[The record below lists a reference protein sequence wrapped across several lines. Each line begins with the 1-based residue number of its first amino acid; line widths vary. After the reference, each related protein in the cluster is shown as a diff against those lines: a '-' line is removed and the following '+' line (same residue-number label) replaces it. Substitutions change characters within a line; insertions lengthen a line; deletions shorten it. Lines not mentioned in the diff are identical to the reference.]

1 MQAALRLALVAMLC
15 MAAAQTPDPDD
26 MMPEAEG
33 FTVEQA
39 VDELQESLIA
49 EMDPVEDLIQIDS
62 VPSESDKPPHQQK
75 AAARAPKARPLKE
88 EGSTQEEGADVLG
101 ELDNSTLASMIRDVL
116 KVEAH
121 ATKAFAGKVQAAL
134 TLSEE
139 TTKQEVKELH
149 LLDIYGEYRKQL
161 ETPQD
166 LDLQEADQSV
176 AAAQMVAT
184 EESLVSGTA
193 SCAHFVAGT
202 QVNSTVSCTEG
213 NAAQCLTS
221 EVNGL
226 AFTSM
231 CDVSKMCDGG
241 EGSFYQV
248 GNGKCGILPTGQKI
262 YCSTTSPPG
271 GVIPQDMICPPISL
285 NLDTTSMKPVLP
297 HQPLKQQML
306 AIHTA
311 LGKALNSATSHSRTA
326 LLEASKRVQKAAKEA
341 QEQLETEEERV
352 LASAKKMAMKAQERT
367 LKHAKA
373 ARLKKEMV
381 RTYAVPHRKG
391 GGMVMPPVVHST
403 RLQAAG
409 IRKAVMPPLIKTV
422 KQMAKKT
429 MTMAVEKSPPA
440 LLSARDVLG
449 YTPAVKLSFGC
460 PVGTFLCT
468 DGTCNN
474 DCAGPSVEGQNMG
487 YRERLEAMQHRMNP
501 RKHMAVVAAAP

>member
-26 MMPEAEG
+26 MMPESEG

-39 VDELQESLIA
+39 VDELQESLVA

-62 VPSESDKPPHQQK
+62 MPSDDPPQQQK
-75 AAARAPKARPLKE
+75 AATKPLKE
-88 EGSTQEEGADVLG
+88 EGSAQEEGASVLG

-166 LDLQEADQSV
+166 LNVPEADKSA
-176 AAAQMVAT
+176 AAAQMVAA
-184 EESLVSGTA
+184 EQSLVSGTA

-226 AFTSM
+226 ASTSM
-231 CDVSKMCDGG
+231 CDVSKMCSGG

-248 GNGKCGILPTGQKI
+248 GNDKCGILPTGQKI

-271 GVIPQDMICPPISL
+271 GVIPQAMICPPISL

-297 HQPLKQQML
+297 HATPLKQQML
-306 AIHTA
+306 AMHTA
-311 LGKALNSATSHSRTA
+311 LGTALDAATSHARTA
-326 LLEASKRVQKAAKEA
+326 LLEASKRVQKAAKQA
-341 QEQLETEEERV
+341 QEKLEAEEARV
-352 LASAKKMAMKAQERT
+352 LARAKKMAMKAQERT
-367 LKHAKA
+367 GKNAKA
-373 ARLKKEMV
+373 ARLKKQMV
-381 RTYAVPHRKG
+381 RTYAVPRKKG
-391 GGMVMPPVVHST
+391 VGMVMPPVVH
-403 RLQAAG
+403 RLKAN
-409 IRKAVMPPLIKTV
+409 RKAVMPPVVKKTV
-422 KQMAKKT
+422 AVS
-429 MTMAVEKSPPA
+429 VEKPHPA
-440 LLSARDVLG
+440 LLPARDVVG
-449 YTPAVKLSFGC
+449 YTPPVKLSFGC

-487 YRERLEAMQHRMNP
+487 GMEHLEAMQHRLNP